1 MGICGSTP
9 TAAQN
14 TKSYAPA
21 KVGPHPNPA
30 KSASKRPKSMSTE
43 DDFELLERVG
53 KGAYGEVFRAQDKR
67 TQEIVAIKR
76 IARSDIDRF
85 VVEEVQNLSKCR
97 HHQII
102 QFKEVLTML
111 LSVMCCI
118 TPKAEFDV
126 ISSF

>member
-1 MGICGSTP
+1 MGICGSTA
-9 TAAQN
+9 TAGAD
-14 TKSYAPA
+14 TKSFAPPKA
-21 KVGPHPNPA
+21 GPHPKAA
-30 KSASKRPKSMSTE
+30 KAPSKKPKGASTE

-67 TQEIVAIKR
+67 TKDIVAIKR

-102 QFKEVLTML
+102 QFKEVP
-111 LSVMCCI
+111 
-118 TPKAEFDV
+118 TP
-126 ISSF
+126 ILHPH